1 MNKAT
6 GSLRKHQKQVIG
18 YVTQYDAWKEIPN
31 LVPKGGYNQLNI
43 DFSKYTILNFSFFG
57 LAHDGSLHSADYR
70 NKQIHLPEQI
80 QEPAPLIHEDIYSSW
95 DRYILFGAQQILW
108 YVSEGSHAWSL
119 GYRAADSGGW
129 INVNTNES
137 GDFPLA
143 IEDPDGPPGLL
154 RKAKQYGV
162 KVMASLGGWSMSK
175 HFPSVAKDPV
185 KRQKL
190 VAECR
195 RLINMGFDG
204 IDLDWEFPNGLGMNI
219 IEHSPDD
226 FKYFTILVDDIR
238 KEIGNDHLITAA
250 TSTAIKLLE
259 GFEWH
264 RLNESMDYF
273 NIMTYDING
282 GWSNIAGHNSPLY
295 NYPGQEGGDEASSLD
310 KTIRALKKWGVKES
324 KINAGV
330 AFYGRGVITEG
341 TAALNQKT
349 VKSVQ
354 NVPPDGSIS
363 TCGDFDN
370 WPLNV
375 WDGTPNYAMIVQKTR
390 EGEYD
395 GWQYHWDENARVPY
409 LTKGKYFLSYDNE
422 RSVGEKAKY
431 VVDNN
436 LAGVIIWTA
445 YGDLQNLTTN
455 TTVHGGKLVECHDA
469 TSILADKIDQV
480 FSSDSPDIIDK
491 PISLNVISPG
501 DGEAFPPSIPIKVRV
516 AVRAQ
521 GSPAS
526 VYFKV
531 GDRQY
536 PATVSETK
544 RNTQDEVYYDG
555 EISQLNTGQHTLAAI
570 ATDRQGKTH
579 TSPLVAFSVMEQSQP
594 PVELP
599 APHLS
604 ATQTG
609 APAHRVELTWS
620 VNSRSS
626 GLTFT
631 LYRNQQAI
639 LTNTVNNSYIDSAVS
654 TGTEYQYTVI
664 ASDNK
669 GNQSPA
675 SNRVT
680 VRISADQSDN
690 NGQFPDISQKKI
702 VMGFW
707 HNWPQETHGGS
718 GYRGGY
724 FKNLELTEIPTAYN
738 VIAIAFMK
746 ASQSDHIP
754 DFAPYK
760 GTAEE
765 FRRQIETLHTQGR
778 AVLISLGG
786 ADAHIELQNSDKAA
800 LKDRIIQLT
809 ETYGFD
815 GLDIDLEQNAI
826 SAKDNATVIPQAL
839 KEVKDFYRQK
849 GKNFI
854 ISMAPEFPY
863 LRTGQNYEPYI
874 QRLEGDYDFIAPQYY
889 NQGGDGLWIDDV
901 GYLKQ
906 DDDEQK
912 EEFLYYLT
920 ESIVTGTRGFIK
932 IPHQKF
938 AIGLPA
944 NNDAARTGY
953 VINPDHVKN
962 ALQRLDSQGLGIK
975 GVMTWSINWDTGSD
989 INREPYNWEF
999 IKRYGWISEGEIPGP
1014 GPDPE
1019 PTPPAIPTGLR
1030 VTSFTSHSVTLDW
1043 TPSRTQV
1050 RDYTLYRDGS
1060 AIKSVTAPP
1069 FTDTGL
1075 SPNQTYNYQI
1085 KATNMQGVSSGLSAA
1100 VTARTS
1106 GSTEPDSPWQDG
1118 NIWYPDNSKVSW
1130 QGVTWLCVMQH
1141 TSNPFWSPDKAT
1153 SLWKRQ

>member
-18 YVTQYDAWKEIPN
+18 YVTQYDVWKEIPN

-70 NKQIHLPEQI
+70 NKQIHLPDQI
-80 QEPAPLIHEDIYSSW
+80 QEPAPLIHDDIYSSW

-108 YVSEGSHAWSL
+108 YISEGSHAWNL

-129 INVNTNES
+129 VNTNTNES
-137 GDFPLA
+137 GNFPLA

-185 KRQKL
+185 KRKKL

-226 FKYFTILVDDIR
+226 FKYFTMLVDDIR
-238 KEIGNDHLITAA
+238 KEIGSNHLITAA

-264 RLNESMDYF
+264 NLNKSMDYF

-295 NYPGQEGGDEASSLD
+295 NYPDQEGGKEASSLD

-330 AFYGRGVITEG
+330 AFYGRGVITDG
-341 TAALNQKT
+341 TAALNKKT

-395 GWQYHWDENARVPY
+395 GWQYHWDENAKVPY

-455 TTVHGGKLVECHDA
+455 TTVHGSKLVECHDA
-469 TSILADKIDQV
+469 TSILVDKIDQV

-501 DGEAFPPSIPIKVRV
+501 DGEAFPPSIPIKVRA

-521 GSPAS
+521 ESPTS

-531 GDRQY
+531 GNQQY
-536 PATVSETK
+536 PATTSKTK
-544 RNTQDEVYYDG
+544 RNTHGEVYYDG

-579 TSPLVAFSVMEQSQP
+579 TSPLVTFSVMEQSRP

-599 APHLS
+599 APVLTAS
-604 ATQTG
+604 QSGG
-609 APAHRVELTWS
+609 APHQVALSWS
-620 VNSRSS
+620 VSGNRS
-626 GLTFT
+626 GITFT

-639 LTNTVNNSYIDSAVS
+639 LTNTMNRNYTDSAVS
-654 TGTEYQYTVI
+654 AGAEYQYTVI
-664 ASDNK
+664 ASDSK
-669 GNQSPA
+669 GNHSPA

-680 VRISADQSDN
+680 VKISADHSDN
-690 NGQFPDISQKKI
+690 NGQFPDISKKKI

-724 FKNLELTEIPTAYN
+724 FKNLELTGIPTAYN
-738 VIAIAFMK
+738 VIAVAFMK
-746 ASQSDHIP
+746 ASASDHIP
-754 DFAPYK
+754 NFAPYK
-760 GTAEE
+760 GTTQE

-786 ADAHIELQNSDKAA
+786 ADAHIELQNSDKDA
-800 LKDRIIQLT
+800 LRDRIIQLT
-809 ETYGFD
+809 DTYGFD
-815 GLDIDLEQNAI
+815 GLDIDLEQDAI

-839 KEVKDFYRQK
+839 IDVKQHYRQQ

-863 LRTGQNYEPYI
+863 LRTGKNYEPYI
-874 QRLEGDYDFIAPQYY
+874 QRLEGNYDFIAPQYY
-889 NQGGDGLWIDDV
+889 NQGGDGLWIDGV

-906 DDDEQK
+906 DDDAQK

-920 ESIVTGTRGFIK
+920 ESIVTGTRGFLK

-944 NNDAARTGY
+944 NNDAASTGY
-953 VINPDHVKN
+953 VINPEHVKN

-989 INREPYNWEF
+989 IDHKPYNWEF
-999 IKRYGWISEGEIPGP
+999 IKRYGWISGG
-1014 GPDPE
+1014 DLPE
-1019 PTPPAIPTGLR
+1019 PEPEPNQPDIPTGLK
-1030 VTSFTSHSVTLDW
+1030 VTSFTSHSVTLEW
-1043 TPSRTQV
+1043 TPSCTQV
-1050 RDYTLYRDGS
+1050 RDYTLYRDGA
-1060 AIKSVTAPP
+1060 AIKRVTAPP

-1085 KATNMQGVSSGLSAA
+1085 KATNMQGLSSGLSAV

-1141 TSNPFWSPDKAT
+1141 TSNAFWSPDKAI